1 MLIFLARWFGFKNEI
16 LPLWSFFFGGG
27 AGGAGIEEG
36 NEEGEK

>member
-16 LPLWSFFFGGG
+16 LQLWRFFVGG
-27 AGGAGIEEG
+27 AGGAGIQEG